1 VTITLRDYQVNAAQ
15 RWAREKRTYVA
26 FPPGSG
32 KTLTAIAGIKEIR
45 KEQPHLS
52 VLVVCPAKVVPQWT
66 KVLKS
71 EGVDNAIVTSYQKLR
86 HINTGNSILV
96 IDEAHHIANRKS
108 AQSKLVGAHASRAKY
123 ILLLSGTPTPNRPHD
138 LWHPTWLLWGYKV
151 VGSWTNFIS
160 YWCECETRETAP
172 FLVQG
177 EVKNEVLVPGKL
189 KRDKRDEFSKWVG
202 ERMCLVSARSV
213 LALPE
218 VELLVVSS
226 LGLGLKHVHI
236 GSEGDVKITSTPTLY
251 FTWLRESAEKFAKEH
266 GIPFIHGGQTIAK
279 RLKTLDKALSEGTS
293 LVCTIDSVGEGIDG
307 FQPYGRAVF
316 LELAWTPA
324 KIVQAMGRIIRLGSP
339 HDKVTV
345 EFLVPKGSRQE
356 RMAELL
362 KAKMIDFGRI
372 FGDEDVS
379 RVANDILGGDMTD
392 AQFDDMAA
400 KLGTNALPDW
410 GL

>member
-1 VTITLRDYQVNAAQ
+1 MTITLRDYQVNAAQ

-32 KTLTAIAGIKEIR
+32 KTLTAVAGIKEIR

-66 KVLKS
+66 KVLAS
-71 EGVDNAIVTSYQKLR
+71 EGINNTTVTSYQKLK
-86 HINTGNSILV
+86 HVNTGNLILV

-123 ILLLSGTPTPNRPHD
+123 VLMLSGTPTPNRPHD
-138 LWHPTWLLWGYKV
+138 LWHPLWLLWGYKV

-160 YWCECETRETAP
+160 YWCECEKRETAP
-172 FLVQG
+172 FLIQG
-177 EVKNEVLVPGKL
+177 EVINEILVPGKL

-202 ERMCLVSARSV
+202 EKMCLVSARNV

-218 VELLVVSS
+218 VEMKVSEAVFNPNS
-226 LGLGLKHVHI
+226 PHAM
-236 GSEGDVKITSTPTLY
+236 TPTLY
-251 FTWLRESAEKFAKEH
+251 FTWLRESAEKFAKANEM
-266 GIPFIHGGQTIAK
+266 PFIHGGQTITK

-324 KIVQAMGRIIRLGSP
+324 KIIQAMGRIIRLGSP
-339 HDKVTV
+339 HEKVTV
-345 EFLVPKGSRQE
+345 EFLAPKSSRQE

-362 KAKMIDFGRI
+362 KSKMVDFGRI

-392 AQFDDMAA
+392 TQFDDMAA